1 MSEEEVARKRSRT
14 KSMSPNPAEP
24 KHANDDNPVVN
35 EEESDE
41 EVGPL
46 PAGNDEKKKTEKS
59 RKKARAAQ
67 QHKRLYLKNLPS
79 SERYHRSFMHRDVVS
94 WVTVTRTLF
103 IITASVDGHI
113 KFWTK
118 KDPKDGPGIE
128 FVKHYRAHLSPIISV
143 SASVDGM
150 MYASVS
156 AKGEGGSIKIFDVK
170 NFDMINMFKINFV
183 PKACCWVHD
192 LGQAA
197 TILAVSDAQSST
209 INFYDGRGDGTP
221 FMSTSSLHQA
231 PVHLLAF
238 NPRFNCVISADTS
251 GMLEYWEPTEGFNLP
266 EGLKWS
272 LKSQTDLYSFKKSK
286 SVPSSLTVPDD
297 GSYFATTTLNTSE
310 HSICVFNFS
319 SGKLLRKYDESIT
332 AITEMQQAGTT
343 AYSLDDMEF
352 GCRLAVERGLGKIV
366 ESDTMPG
373 VAGSAVFDPS
383 STFLLYPSLL
393 GIKIVNIQLNKM
405 VRILGKDENHRFS
418 QLSLLPSVL
427 RKEEIHDSPM
437 AISDNPLLAD
447 EGKTEPS
454 IFCTAFKRPR
464 FYIFN
469 QTEPESDSGAKNTD
483 QDIFN
488 EKPTREEQAVA
499 AVAPS
504 SKILLGNSAVIHTT
518 RGDIHCRLHPEFVP
532 KTVENFVGHS
542 RSGYY
547 DGVIFHRIIRK
558 FMIQTGDPLGDGTG
572 DESIWGGNFEDEFA
586 PCLKHDRPYCLSMAN
601 AGPGTNGSQFFI
613 TTVPTPWL
621 DNKHTLSHH
630 HNNKEDFIK
639 NINSSNANNEYI
651 TKPPVKQSR
660 TESMSP
666 NPAEPKQAKNDS
678 PVVSDEESDEE
689 VGPLLAGNDEKQL
702 KKTEQSGK
710 KARAAHQHER
720 LYLKNLPSS
729 ERYDRSFMHRDVV
742 S

>member
-46 PAGNDEKKKTEKS
+46 PAGNDEKK
-59 RKKARAAQ
+59 RR
-67 QHKRLYLKNLPS
+67 RNLG
-79 SERYHRSFMHRDVVS
+79 RR
-94 WVTVTRTLF
+94 
-103 IITASVDGHI
+103 HI
-113 KFWTK
+113 
-118 KDPKDGPGIE
+118 DGPGIDQI
-128 FVKHYRAHLSPIISV
+128 FHLFNYPTDDSKMII
-143 SASVDGM
+143 
-150 MYASVS
+150 
-156 AKGEGGSIKIFDVK
+156 
-170 NFDMINMFKINFV
+170 
-183 PKACCWVHD
+183 
-192 LGQAA
+192 
-197 TILAVSDAQSST
+197 SDAQSST

-231 PVHLLAF
+231 PVHLLA
-238 NPRFNCVISADTS
+238 
-251 GMLEYWEPTEGFNLP
+251 GFNLP

-272 LKSQTDLYSFKKSK
+272 LKSQTDLYSFKK
-286 SVPSSLTVPDD
+286 V
-297 GSYFATTTLNTSE
+297 
-310 HSICVFNFS
+310 I
-319 SGKLLRKYDESIT
+319 GKLLRKYDESIT

-558 FMIQTGDPLGDGTG
+558 FMIQTGDPLGDGMIICTVG

-613 TTVPTPWL
+613 TTVPRLGWIINTPTTITIR
-621 DNKHTLSHH
+621 K
-630 HNNKEDFIK
+630 I
-639 NINSSNANNEYI
+639 SSRISTQATQTRVYH
-651 TKPPVKQSR
+651 KPPVKQSR

-702 KKTEQSGK
+702 KRRS
-710 KARAAHQHER
+710 
-720 LYLKNLPSS
+720 NLG
-729 ERYDRSFMHRDVV
+729 RRDGPGLNLLTFAL
-742 S
+742 SAG

>member
-14 KSMSPNPAEP
+14 ESMSPNPAEP

-46 PAGNDEKKKTEKS
+46 PAGKDEKKKTEKS
-59 RKKARAAQ
+59 RKKGMCNHNVMILKIINAT
-67 QHKRLYLKNLPS
+67 HVLTLVVCHLYYNIVS
-79 SERYHRSFMHRDVVS
+79 SSG
-94 WVTVTRTLF
+94 TTTRTSISQKFTLIRTLSS
-103 IITASVDGHI
+103 IIHASGCGFLGHCYSVCQ
-113 KFWTK
+113 T
-118 KDPKDGPGIE
+118 
-128 FVKHYRAHLSPIISV
+128 LSSPSKSDNFCICIS
-143 SASVDGM
+143 GWM

-156 AKGEGGSIKIFDVK
+156 AEGEGGSIKIFDVK

-209 INFYDGRGDGTP
+209 INFYDGRGDGAP

-286 SVPSSLTVPDD
+286 SVPSSLTVSDD

-319 SGKLLRKYDESIT
+319 SGKLLRKYDESMT

-352 GCRLAVERGLGKIV
+352 GRRLAVERELGKIV

-427 RKEEIHDSPM
+427 RKEEIMTVAM

-469 QTEPESDSGAKNTD
+469 QTEPESDSGTKNTD
-483 QDIFN
+483 RDIFN

-572 DESIWGGNFEDEFA
+572 GESIWGGNFEDEFA
-586 PCLKHDRPYCLSMAN
+586 PSLKHDRPYCLSMAN

-621 DNKHTLSHH
+621 DNKHTI
-630 HNNKEDFIK
+630 FG
-639 NINSSNANNEYI
+639 
-651 TKPPVKQSR
+651 R
-660 TESMSP
+660 C
-666 NPAEPKQAKNDS
+666 
-678 PVVSDEESDEE
+678 VS
-689 VGPLLAGNDEKQL
+689 G
-702 KKTEQSGK
+702 
-710 KARAAHQHER
+710 
-720 LYLKNLPSS
+720 
-729 ERYDRSFMHRDVV
+729 FDVV
-742 S
+742 HEIENVRCDKTDKPLPDHEIKITSITIA

>member
-1 MSEEEVARKRSRT
+1 MSCRDLMGSRNHVRGRSCTQAIADRIHV
-14 KSMSPNPAEP
+14 SQSSRAQ
-24 KHANDDNPVVN
+24 HANDDNPVVN

-46 PAGNDEKKKTEKS
+46 PAENDEKKKTEKS

-67 QHKRLYLKNLPS
+67 QHERLYLKNLPS

-156 AKGEGGSIKIFDVK
+156 AEGEGGSIKIFDVK

-209 INFYDGRGDGTP
+209 INFYDGRGDGAP

-286 SVPSSLTVPDD
+286 SVPSSLTVSDD

-319 SGKLLRKYDESIT
+319 SGKLLRKYDESMT
-332 AITEMQQAGTT
+332 AFTEMQQAGTT

-352 GCRLAVERGLGKIV
+352 GRRLAVERELGKIV

-427 RKEEIHDSPM
+427 RKEEIMTVAM

-469 QTEPESDSGAKNTD
+469 QTEPESDSGTKNTD
-483 QDIFN
+483 RDIFN

-572 DESIWGGNFEDEFA
+572 GESIWGGNFEDEFA
-586 PCLKHDRPYCLSMAN
+586 PSLKHDRPYCLSMAN

-621 DNKHTLSHH
+621 DKHTI
-630 HNNKEDFIK
+630 FG
-639 NINSSNANNEYI
+639 
-651 TKPPVKQSR
+651 R
-660 TESMSP
+660 C
-666 NPAEPKQAKNDS
+666 
-678 PVVSDEESDEE
+678 VS
-689 VGPLLAGNDEKQL
+689 G
-702 KKTEQSGK
+702 
-710 KARAAHQHER
+710 
-720 LYLKNLPSS
+720 
-729 ERYDRSFMHRDVV
+729 FDVV
-742 S
+742 HEIENVRCDKTDKPLPDHEIKITSITIA

>member
-14 KSMSPNPAEP
+14 ESMSPNPAEP

-59 RKKARAAQ
+59 RKKSRAAQ
-67 QHKRLYLKNLPS
+67 QHERLYLKNLPS

-94 WVTVTRTLF
+94 WSLLL
-103 IITASVDGHI
+103 
-113 KFWTK
+113 
-118 KDPKDGPGIE
+118 DPKDGPGIE

-150 MYASVS
+150 MYTSVS
-156 AKGEGGSIKIFDVK
+156 AEGEGGSIKIFDVK

-197 TILAVSDAQSST
+197 TILAV
-209 INFYDGRGDGTP
+209 
-221 FMSTSSLHQA
+221 
-231 PVHLLAF
+231 
-238 NPRFNCVISADTS
+238 
-251 GMLEYWEPTEGFNLP
+251 
-266 EGLKWS
+266 
-272 LKSQTDLYSFKKSK
+272 
-286 SVPSSLTVPDD
+286 
-297 GSYFATTTLNTSE
+297 
-310 HSICVFNFS
+310 
-319 SGKLLRKYDESIT
+319 GKLLRKYDESMT

-352 GCRLAVERGLGKIV
+352 GRRLAVERELGKIV

-373 VAGSAVFDPS
+373 VAGSAVFYS
-383 STFLLYPSLL
+383 LSTFLLYPSLL
-393 GIKIVNIQLNKM
+393 GIKS
-405 VRILGKDENHRFS
+405 KDENHRFS

-427 RKEEIHDSPM
+427 RKEEIM
-437 AISDNPLLAD
+437 TVVNNPLLAD

-469 QTEPESDSGAKNTD
+469 QTEPESDSGTKNTD
-483 QDIFN
+483 RDIFN

-499 AVAPS
+499 ASAEFEDPSGKLSCWSIPLVAIFIVVS
-504 SKILLGNSAVIHTT
+504 IL
-518 RGDIHCRLHPEFVP
+518 EFVP
-532 KTVENFVGHS
+532 KSVEILVGHS

-572 DESIWGGNFEDEFA
+572 G
-586 PCLKHDRPYCLSMAN
+586 
-601 AGPGTNGSQFFI
+601 
-613 TTVPTPWL
+613 
-621 DNKHTLSHH
+621 
-630 HNNKEDFIK
+630 
-639 NINSSNANNEYI
+639 
-651 TKPPVKQSR
+651 
-660 TESMSP
+660 
-666 NPAEPKQAKNDS
+666 
-678 PVVSDEESDEE
+678 
-689 VGPLLAGNDEKQL
+689 
-702 KKTEQSGK
+702 
-710 KARAAHQHER
+710 
-720 LYLKNLPSS
+720 
-729 ERYDRSFMHRDVV
+729 
-742 S
+742 

>member
-14 KSMSPNPAEP
+14 ESMSPNPAEP

-59 RKKARAAQ
+59 RKKVVC
-67 QHKRLYLKNLPS
+67 HLYHHIVSSSGTTTQTSISQNLPS

-156 AKGEGGSIKIFDVK
+156 AEGEGGSIKIFDVK

-352 GCRLAVERGLGKIV
+352 GCQLAVERGLV
-366 ESDTMPG
+366 
-373 VAGSAVFDPS
+373 
-383 STFLLYPSLL
+383 
-393 GIKIVNIQLNKM
+393 VNIQLNKM

-518 RGDIHCRLHPEFVP
+518 RGDIHCRLHPELFP
-532 KTVENFVGHS
+532 KLS
-542 RSGYY
+542 RTSSVTLEV
-547 DGVIFHRIIRK
+547 VIMMGSSFIES

-710 KARAAHQHER
+710 KARAAHQHKR
-720 LYLKNLPSS
+720 LYLKNSPSS